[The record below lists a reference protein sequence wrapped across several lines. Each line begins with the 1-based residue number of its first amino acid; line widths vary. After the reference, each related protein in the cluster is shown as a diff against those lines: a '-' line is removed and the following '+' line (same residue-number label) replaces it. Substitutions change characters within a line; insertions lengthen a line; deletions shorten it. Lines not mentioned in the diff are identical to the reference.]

1 MDNQRL
7 IFFIIFS
14 FSILLLWDSW
24 QKEQHSPKL
33 PEQKPSQS
41 VSVEAPVPTPQPTAA
56 IHSDPVVLEARASAE
71 AQQSG
76 TRIKVETDVI
86 LAEIDTLGGDIRS
99 LSLLRHREVEDKNK
113 PFVLYEDNAQR
124 TYIAQSG
131 LIGEGLPN
139 HKTLYTSQASAYKI
153 SENEDHIQVKLN
165 WNGSSGIAVE
175 KTFTFHKGSYLV
187 DISHE
192 ISNNSTNKFS
202 PHAYYQWQRD
212 NKALPGNSAFMM
224 GTYTGP
230 AVYTDKDKFQKVDF
244 SDIEKGKEKYP
255 KQSNDGWMAMLQHY
269 FFSAWLPVGD
279 GQREF
284 YTRKIGELF
293 TTGVIVPVATVE
305 PGAKAITKMKLYA
318 GPQEQDYI
326 SQLAPGLDL
335 VVDYGMLTVIA
346 APLFWIV
353 QMIYKLVQNWGVAII
368 LLTILIKLAFY
379 PLSAKSYRSMAAM
392 RVISP
397 KLQKLKEQYGNDRQ
411 RLHQAMMELY
421 KTEKINP
428 LGGCLPVIVQMPVF
442 IALYWVLLYSVE
454 MRQAPFAAWIQDL
467 SAPDPYYVLPIIMGI
482 TMIVQTKLNPTPPDP
497 IQAKVMMMMPIVF
510 SIFFFFFPA
519 GLVLYWV
526 VNNVISIA
534 QQWQITRGIEQ
545 ARAAKGHG

>member
-14 FSILLLWDSW
+14 FSVLLLWDSW
-24 QKEQHSPKL
+24 QKEQYSV
-33 PEQKPSQS
+33 KPLQQAE
-41 VSVEAPVPTPQPTAA
+41 VKPVDVQVPTPRPATSPIGDSVVAA
-56 IHSDPVVLEARASAE
+56 ASN
-71 AQQSG
+71 G
-76 TRIKVETDVI
+76 TESQALGSRIKVETDVI
-86 LAEIDTLGGDIRS
+86 QVEIDTQGGDLRS
-99 LSLLRHREVEDKNK
+99 LAFLKHRAADDKSK
-113 PFVLYEDNAQR
+113 PFVLFEDHVPR
-124 TYIAQSG
+124 TYVAQSG

-139 HKTLYTSQASAYKI
+139 HRSIYTAAAASYKTDETNDRI
-153 SENEDHIQVKLN
+153 EVKLN
-165 WNGSSGIAVE
+165 WRGSGGIEVV
-175 KTFTFHKGSYLV
+175 KTYTFQEGSYLI
-187 DISHE
+187 DIKHE
-192 ISNNSTNKFS
+192 IVNSSINKLT

-212 NKALPGNSAFMM
+212 NKAPPGDSAFLM

-230 AVYTDKDKFQKVDF
+230 AVYTDKDKFLKIDF
-244 SDIEKGKEKYP
+244 SDIEKGKENYP
-255 KQSNDGWMAMLQHY
+255 KQSQDGWMAMLQHY
-269 FFSAWLPVGD
+269 FFSAWLPTGD
-279 GQREF
+279 VQREF

-293 TTGVIVPVATVE
+293 TAGVIIPIEAVE
-305 PGAKAITKMKLYA
+305 PGGRAVTKMALYA
-318 GPQEQDYI
+318 GPQEQDHI

-335 VVDYGMLTVIA
+335 VVDYGMLTIIA

-353 QMIYKLVQNWGVAII
+353 QMIYKWVHNWGVAII

-392 RVISP
+392 RVVSP

-467 SAPDPYYVLPIIMGI
+467 SAPDPYYVLPIIMGV
-482 TMIVQTKLNPTPPDP
+482 TMIIQTKLNPTPPDP
-497 IQAKVMMMMPIVF
+497 IQAKIMMMMPIVF

-534 QQWQITRGIEQ
+534 QQWQITRSIEN

>member
-24 QKEQHSPKL
+24 QKEQYSTKQ
-33 PEQKPSQS
+33 PEQAQAKLAEP
-41 VSVEAPVPTPQPTAA
+41 AIPTPQPAVGLKDA
-56 IHSDPVVLEARASAE
+56 PAVVPE
-71 AQQSG
+71 SG
-76 TRIKVETDVI
+76 GLNGLKSGSRIKVETDVI
-86 LAEIDTLGGDIRS
+86 QAEIDTLGGDIRS
-99 LSLLRHREVEDKNK
+99 LALLKHREVEDKSK
-113 PFVLYEDNAQR
+113 PFVLFEDQGQR

-139 HKTLYTSQASAYKI
+139 HRTPYISKAQVYKI
-153 SENEDHIQVKLN
+153 GESDDQVQVKLE
-165 WNGSSGIAVE
+165 WNGPTGISVV
-175 KTFTFHKGSYLV
+175 KTYTFNRGSYLIDV
-187 DISHE
+187 SHE
-192 ISNNSTNKFS
+192 IVNNGPGKLTS
-202 PHAYYQWQRD
+202 HAYYQWQRD
-212 NKALPGNSAFMM
+212 NKTPPGDSAFLM

-230 AVYTDKDKFQKVDF
+230 AVYTDKEKFQKIDF
-244 SDIEKGKEKYP
+244 SDIEKGKEDYP
-255 KQSNDGWMAMLQHY
+255 KQSHDGWLAMLQHY
-269 FFSAWLPVGD
+269 FFSAWLPSGNV
-279 GQREF
+279 QREF

-293 TTGVIVPVATVE
+293 TAGVIVPVETIE
-305 PGAKAITKMKLYA
+305 PGARAVTKMSLYA
-318 GPQEQDYI
+318 GPQEQDNI

-353 QMIYKLVQNWGVAII
+353 QMIYKVVQNWGVAII

-392 RVISP
+392 RVVSP

-454 MRQAPFAAWIQDL
+454 MRQAPFAGWIQDL
-467 SAPDPYYVLPIIMGI
+467 SAPDPFYVLPIIMGI
-482 TMIVQTKLNPTPPDP
+482 TMIIQTKLNPTPPDP

-526 VNNVISIA
+526 VNNIISIA
-534 QQWQITRGIEQ
+534 QQWQITRSIEQ
-545 ARAAKGHG
+545 ARASKGNV

>member
-14 FSILLLWDSW
+14 FSVLLLWDSW
-24 QKEQHSPKL
+24 QKEQHSGKTPQQAQVK
-33 PEQKPSQS
+33 QVDAS
-41 VSVEAPVPTPQPTAA
+41 VPTPLPNVSSVDGAVVAA
-56 IHSDPVVLEARASAE
+56 ASTGTE
-71 AQQSG
+71 NQKLG

-86 LAEIDTLGGDIRS
+86 QVEIDTLGGDIRA
-99 LSLLRHREVEDKNK
+99 LALLKHRAADDKSK
-113 PFVLYEDNAQR
+113 PFVLYEDQGQR

-139 HKTLYTSQASAYKI
+139 HRTLYTSAASTYKI
-153 SENEDHIQVKLN
+153 GENSDQIEVKLN
-165 WNGSSGIAVE
+165 WSGSEGIAVE
-175 KTFTFHKGSYLV
+175 KTYTFQKGSYLV
-187 DISHE
+187 NITHE
-192 ISNNSTNKFS
+192 IVNNSVNKLT

-212 NKALPGNSAFMM
+212 NKAPAGDSAFLM

-230 AVYTDKDKFQKVDF
+230 AVYTDKEKFQKIDF
-244 SDIEKGKEKYP
+244 SDIEKGKENYP
-255 KQSNDGWMAMLQHY
+255 KQSHDGWMAMLQHY
-269 FFSAWLPVGD
+269 FFSAWLPSGD

-293 TTGVIVPVATVE
+293 TAGVIVPVEAVE
-305 PGAKAITKMKLYA
+305 PGAKTVTKMALYA
-318 GPQEQDYI
+318 GPQEQDHI

-335 VVDYGMLTVIA
+335 VVDYGMLTIIA
-346 APLFWIV
+346 APIFWIV
-353 QMIYKLVQNWGVAII
+353 QMIYKVVQNWGVAII

-392 RVISP
+392 RVVSP

-428 LGGCLPVIVQMPVF
+428 LGGCLPVIIQMPVF

-482 TMIVQTKLNPTPPDP
+482 TMIIQTKLNPTPPDP

-534 QQWQITRGIEQ
+534 QQWQITRSIEQ
-545 ARAAKGHG
+545 VRAAKGHG